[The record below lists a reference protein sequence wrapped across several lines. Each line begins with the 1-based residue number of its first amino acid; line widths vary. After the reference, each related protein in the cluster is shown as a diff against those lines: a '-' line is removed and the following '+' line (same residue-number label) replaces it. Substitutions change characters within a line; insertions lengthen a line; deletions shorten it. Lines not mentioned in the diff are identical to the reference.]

1 MTVQKQTAEV
11 CLLRVCVCVFPSGM
25 IVEFP
30 ADCVCPLDAPD
41 FRGQRWTSVEMK
53 HRQILVVMRRE
64 SLLYLCSTLNTFPFF
79 FFFYFHPKLLRQ
91 SCDATHRRDVSQS
104 RMTRRVYLHDP
115 GCKNVTILLCFFFR
129 IVSLIV
135 SCLLVSLQIDHA
147 VRWLKIFGRRGQD
160 FATDSTIF
168 LLIFLTHN

>member
-1 MTVQKQTAEV
+1 MDECRDETQTDIGSHEEGV
-11 CLLRVCVCVFPSGM
+11 PPV
-25 IVEFP
+25 
-30 ADCVCPLDAPD
+30 
-41 FRGQRWTSVEMK
+41 
-53 HRQILVVMRRE
+53 
-64 SLLYLCSTLNTFPFF
+64 SLLHPQHIPFFF

-115 GCKNVTILLCFFFR
+115 GCDFVVFFFR

-147 VRWLKIFGRRGQD
+147 VRRLKIFGRRGQD
-160 FATDSTIF
+160 CATDSTIF
-168 LLIFLTHN
+168 LLIFSTHN

>member
-41 FRGQRWTSVEMK
+41 FRGQRWTSVETK

-104 RMTRRVYLHDP
+104 RMTRRVYLHDL
-115 GCKNVTILLCFFFR
+115 GCKNVTILLCFF
-129 IVSLIV
+129 LEL
-135 SCLLVSLQIDHA
+135 CL
-147 VRWLKIFGRRGQD
+147 
-160 FATDSTIF
+160 
-168 LLIFLTHN
+168 

>member
-1 MTVQKQTAEV
+1 MDECRDETQTDIGSHEEGV
-11 CLLRVCVCVFPSGM
+11 PPV
-25 IVEFP
+25 
-30 ADCVCPLDAPD
+30 
-41 FRGQRWTSVEMK
+41 
-53 HRQILVVMRRE
+53 
-64 SLLYLCSTLNTFPFF
+64 SLLHPQHIPFFF

-115 GCKNVTILLCFFFR
+115 GCDFVVFFFR

-160 FATDSTIF
+160 CATDSTIF
-168 LLIFLTHN
+168 LLIFSTHN

>member
-79 FFFYFHPKLLRQ
+79 FFFSIFIQ
-91 SCDATHRRDVSQS
+91 NCCVSPVTRHTGGMSHS
-104 RMTRRVYLHDP
+104 RGWRAGFIFMILAV
-115 GCKNVTILLCFFFR
+115 ILLWFFFR

-160 FATDSTIF
+160 FATDSTVF